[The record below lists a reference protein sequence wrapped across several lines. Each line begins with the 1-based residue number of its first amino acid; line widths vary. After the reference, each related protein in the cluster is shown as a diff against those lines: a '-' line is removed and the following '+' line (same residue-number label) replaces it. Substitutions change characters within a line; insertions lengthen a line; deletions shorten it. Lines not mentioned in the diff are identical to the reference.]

1 MPRTCTNPLLLA
13 ALLLGIGC
21 AGSRE
26 VGERTDP
33 LAAGSVSPDSVG
45 IAVGTASLESEL
57 YRLMVSQGAYFEEN
71 GTYAR
76 DLESLDFEPGPGV
89 GIDLIEG
96 GSDGFSAVAR
106 SGDSECAVYSGP
118 VRAPRG
124 YLSLPDRPACRG

>member
-1 MPRTCTNPLLLA
+1 MLA

-21 AGSRE
+21 GGSRD
-26 VGERTDP
+26 VGGGNDSF
-33 LAAGSVSPDSVG
+33 AVGGVSPDSVRT
-45 IAVGTASLESEL
+45 AVGTASLESEL

-96 GSDGFSAVAR
+96 GRDGFSAVAR